1 MGNRPSYIVAPLSV
15 CSLYLFYVHI
25 YCAHRRLKAN
35 AVSSDKL
42 PSVVYLYL
50 RYCTRVLTRRTGRLN
65 ESAAAH
71 RSDLVYT
78 ILNCRLETLLLR
90 RFCRA
95 AGYGW
100 DYPDTEYR
108 DIPLCFPEFLCGR
121 LLLML
126 LTDENFGLNPAGLV
140 RVRQSLKTFEPVDE
154 LKKGPFMLQAQV
166 LSYQQTD
173 AGVEV
178 DVCLS
183 ATSRS
188 GCPVWE
194 SVLTLL
200 SENKLHKASTHLPRN
215 DSKNEQ
221 RFGDFCSK
229 LFAFLHQEKYYCLP
243 LKVATLHLLFTL
255 ITITYMGFFVLAGH
269 PPDEPENVKQV
280 ELRVPRT
287 VELRC
292 PWSFSDYSP
301 RRLLSLPARF
311 FGYRSQATPS
321 LWMLSVCLAEIE
333 KHKGVDIIT
342 APVSISVQFKEP
354 LLVPGK
360 VTISFWE
367 EVKDGAQSSARG
379 LNFHMEEQAGSM
391 SHILGLISRS

>member
-221 RFGDFCSK
+221 RFG
-229 LFAFLHQEKYYCLP
+229 
-243 LKVATLHLLFTL
+243 
-255 ITITYMGFFVLAGH
+255 H